1 MTLQSRMRSSAGTQ
15 REKKLY
21 RARGRS
27 IAVGVALE
35 GALHLHADV
44 VSLLLAQLR
53 ELSAQGWQMQPGHLL
68 VQLLRQEIDIVFVA
82 LALLPVL
89 QDVQLAQDLVGEGAR
104 HHKRGVA
111 RGTAQVQQAPRLQDD
126 DAVAVWENEA
136 VNLRLDVLN
145 LDAGETF
152 QLLHLDLVI
161 KVADVANDG
170 VVLHLL
176 HVLHCDD
183 VEVPGS
189 SGEDVNLANNRLQLD
204 HLEALHAGLQ
214 G

>member
-89 QDVQLAQDLVGEGAR
+89 QDVQLTQDLVGEGAR
-104 HHKRGVA
+104 HHKGGMA
-111 RGTAQVQQAPRLQDD
+111 RGAAQVQQAPRCQDD
-126 DAVAVWENEA
+126 DAVPIREDEA
-136 VNLRLDVLN
+136 VDLRLDVLN
-145 LDAGETF
+145 LDAGEAL
-152 QLLHLDLVI
+152 QAGHVDLV
-161 KVADVANDG
+161 
-170 VVLHLL
+170 
-176 HVLHCDD
+176 
-183 VEVPGS
+183 VEVTN
-189 SGEDVNLANNRLQLD
+189 V
-204 HLEALHAGLQ
+204 
-214 G
+214 